1 MRTTEHI
8 LWDNYACTRVVY
20 HISRAKDT
28 QTDCQLALMR
38 TKMLVQEFK
47 KRVQQINSKQ
57 KFNTPMQIRA
67 DISRGSH
74 FNQ

>member
-8 LWDNYACTRVVY
+8 LWDNYACTHVVY

-28 QTDCQLALMR
+28 QNDCELAPVC

-47 KRVQQINSKQ
+47 KRVQHINSTQ
-57 KFNTPMQIRA
+57 KFSTPTQIRA